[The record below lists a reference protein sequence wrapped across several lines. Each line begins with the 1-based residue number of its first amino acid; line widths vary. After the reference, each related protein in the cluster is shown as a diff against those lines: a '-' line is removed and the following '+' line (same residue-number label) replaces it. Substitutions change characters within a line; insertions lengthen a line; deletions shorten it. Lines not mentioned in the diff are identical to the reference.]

1 MISFQRRYQ
10 ENTKLLTVCKWIADL
25 LIVILLAYTLTLFL
39 CDRTTISGNSM
50 QPAIENEDTVL
61 LNRIAYSFHGP
72 KRYSIIAFHPNGV
85 KTSKI
90 YVKRVIGLPGETI
103 QIHDGKVYING
114 SVLEDDVSEDD
125 ILTAGLAA
133 GELTLGENEYFV
145 LGDNRNNSD
154 NRPRQRSSVSAR
166 QSNPAGGRFFHTRRH
181 RGFGMVYCKPDEKNE
196 IIIKAVRRNGAE
208 YELSM
213 VSGTYD
219 QGKKNDG
226 RKH

>member
-61 LNRIAYSFHGP
+61 LNRIAYYFHGP

-145 LGDNRNNSD
+145 LGDNRNNSED
-154 NRPRQRSSVSAR
+154 SRFANVGVVKKDDIVGSVWFIASPMKR
-166 QSNPAGGRFFHTRRH
+166 MR
-181 RGFGMVYCKPDEKNE
+181 
-196 IIIKAVRRNGAE
+196 
-208 YELSM
+208 LL
-213 VSGTYD
+213 
-219 QGKKNDG
+219 
-226 RKH
+226 

>member
-72 KRYSIIAFHPNGV
+72 KRYSIIVFHPNGV

-145 LGDNRNNSD
+145 LGDNRNNSED
-154 NRPRQRSSVSAR
+154 SRFANVGVVKKDDIVGSVWFIASPMKR
-166 QSNPAGGRFFHTRRH
+166 MR
-181 RGFGMVYCKPDEKNE
+181 
-196 IIIKAVRRNGAE
+196 
-208 YELSM
+208 LL
-213 VSGTYD
+213 
-219 QGKKNDG
+219 
-226 RKH
+226 

>member
-103 QIHDGKVYING
+103 QIIGDTIYING
-114 SVLEDDVSEDD
+114 SVLKEYY
-125 ILTAGLAA
+125 GLEPMLSGGIAK
-133 GELTLGENEYFV
+133 EPIKLGKDEFFV
-145 LGDNRNNSD
+145 LGDNRNESRD
-154 NRPRQRSSVSAR
+154 SRDGESV
-166 QSNPAGGRFFHTRRH
+166 G
-181 RGFGMVYCKPDEKNE
+181 VVK
-196 IIIKAVRRNGAE
+196 
-208 YELSM
+208 
-213 VSGTYD
+213 
-219 QGKKNDG
+219 KKNIDG
-226 RKH
+226 HAILRIYPFSRVGKITHEQQRVR

>member
-39 CDRTTISGNSM
+39 CDRTTISGNSR

-133 GELTLGENEYFV
+133 GELTLGGNEYFV
-145 LGDNRNNSD
+145 LGDNRNNSED
-154 NRPRQRSSVSAR
+154 SRFANVGVVKKDDIVGSVWFIASPMKR
-166 QSNPAGGRFFHTRRH
+166 MR
-181 RGFGMVYCKPDEKNE
+181 
-196 IIIKAVRRNGAE
+196 
-208 YELSM
+208 LL
-213 VSGTYD
+213 
-219 QGKKNDG
+219 
-226 RKH
+226 

>member
-61 LNRIAYSFHGP
+61 LNRIAYSFYGP

-145 LGDNRNNSD
+145 LGDNRNNSED
-154 NRPRQRSSVSAR
+154 SRFANVGVVKKDDIVGSVWFIASPMKR
-166 QSNPAGGRFFHTRRH
+166 MR
-181 RGFGMVYCKPDEKNE
+181 
-196 IIIKAVRRNGAE
+196 
-208 YELSM
+208 LL
-213 VSGTYD
+213 
-219 QGKKNDG
+219 
-226 RKH
+226 

>member
-114 SVLEDDVSEDD
+114 
-125 ILTAGLAA
+125 
-133 GELTLGENEYFV
+133 ELTLGENEYFV
-145 LGDNRNNSD
+145 LGDNRNNSED
-154 NRPRQRSSVSAR
+154 SRFANVGVVKKDDIVGSVWFIASPMKR
-166 QSNPAGGRFFHTRRH
+166 MR
-181 RGFGMVYCKPDEKNE
+181 
-196 IIIKAVRRNGAE
+196 
-208 YELSM
+208 LL
-213 VSGTYD
+213 
-219 QGKKNDG
+219 
-226 RKH
+226 

>member
-50 QPAIENEDTVL
+50 QPAIENKDTVL

-72 KRYSIIAFHPNGV
+72 KRYSIIAFLPNGV

-145 LGDNRNNSD
+145 LGDNRNNSED
-154 NRPRQRSSVSAR
+154 SRFANVGVVKKDDIVGSVWFIASPMKR
-166 QSNPAGGRFFHTRRH
+166 MR
-181 RGFGMVYCKPDEKNE
+181 
-196 IIIKAVRRNGAE
+196 
-208 YELSM
+208 LL
-213 VSGTYD
+213 
-219 QGKKNDG
+219 
-226 RKH
+226 

>member
-25 LIVILLAYTLTLFL
+25 LFVILLAYTLTLFL

-90 YVKRVIGLPGETI
+90 YVKRVIGLPGGQSRFTTE
-103 QIHDGKVYING
+103 KYILMAVCWKMTFRKMTFFNG
-114 SVLEDDVSEDD
+114 
-125 ILTAGLAA
+125 
-133 GELTLGENEYFV
+133 
-145 LGDNRNNSD
+145 
-154 NRPRQRSSVSAR
+154 RSGSR
-166 QSNPAGGRFFHTRRH
+166 
-181 RGFGMVYCKPDEKNE
+181 
-196 IIIKAVRRNGAE
+196 
-208 YELSM
+208 
-213 VSGTYD
+213 
-219 QGKKNDG
+219 
-226 RKH
+226 

>member
-72 KRYSIIAFHPNGV
+72 KRYSIIAFPPNGV

-145 LGDNRNNSD
+145 LGDNRNNSED
-154 NRPRQRSSVSAR
+154 SRFANVGVVKKDDIVGSVWFIASPMKR
-166 QSNPAGGRFFHTRRH
+166 MR
-181 RGFGMVYCKPDEKNE
+181 
-196 IIIKAVRRNGAE
+196 
-208 YELSM
+208 LL
-213 VSGTYD
+213 
-219 QGKKNDG
+219 
-226 RKH
+226 

>member
-72 KRYSIIAFHPNGV
+72 KRYSIIAIFIRMGV
-85 KTSKI
+85 KNFQKI

-145 LGDNRNNSD
+145 LGDNRNNSED
-154 NRPRQRSSVSAR
+154 SRFANVGVVKKDDIVGSVWFIASPMKR
-166 QSNPAGGRFFHTRRH
+166 MR
-181 RGFGMVYCKPDEKNE
+181 
-196 IIIKAVRRNGAE
+196 
-208 YELSM
+208 LL
-213 VSGTYD
+213 
-219 QGKKNDG
+219 
-226 RKH
+226 

>member
-72 KRYSIIAFHPNGV
+72 KRYSIIAFYPNGV

-133 GELTLGENEYFV
+133 GELTLGGNEYFV
-145 LGDNRNNSD
+145 LGDNRNNSED
-154 NRPRQRSSVSAR
+154 SRFANVGVVKKDDIVGSVWFIASPMKR
-166 QSNPAGGRFFHTRRH
+166 MR
-181 RGFGMVYCKPDEKNE
+181 
-196 IIIKAVRRNGAE
+196 
-208 YELSM
+208 LL
-213 VSGTYD
+213 
-219 QGKKNDG
+219 
-226 RKH
+226 

>member
-90 YVKRVIGLPGETI
+90 YVKR
-103 QIHDGKVYING
+103 
-114 SVLEDDVSEDD
+114 
-125 ILTAGLAA
+125 LAA

-145 LGDNRNNSD
+145 LGDNRNNSED
-154 NRPRQRSSVSAR
+154 SRFANVGVVKKDDIVGSVWFIASPMKR
-166 QSNPAGGRFFHTRRH
+166 MR
-181 RGFGMVYCKPDEKNE
+181 
-196 IIIKAVRRNGAE
+196 
-208 YELSM
+208 LL
-213 VSGTYD
+213 
-219 QGKKNDG
+219 
-226 RKH
+226 

>member
-114 SVLEDDVSEDD
+114 AELDESAYLNSNVKTEVLCEIYSCFCIFRVCHHTKIEEPHTYPLLKQKVRGWYEQGRRLHQRYRSQQ
-125 ILTAGLAA
+125 
-133 GELTLGENEYFV
+133 
-145 LGDNRNNSD
+145 NSLLYPCFRL
-154 NRPRQRSSVSAR
+154 N
-166 QSNPAGGRFFHTRRH
+166 H
-181 RGFGMVYCKPDEKNE
+181 
-196 IIIKAVRRNGAE
+196 I
-208 YELSM
+208 
-213 VSGTYD
+213 
-219 QGKKNDG
+219 
-226 RKH
+226 

>member
-61 LNRIAYSFHGP
+61 LNRIACSFHGP

-145 LGDNRNNSD
+145 LGDNRNNSED
-154 NRPRQRSSVSAR
+154 SRFANVGVVKKDDIVGSVWFIASPMKR
-166 QSNPAGGRFFHTRRH
+166 MR
-181 RGFGMVYCKPDEKNE
+181 
-196 IIIKAVRRNGAE
+196 
-208 YELSM
+208 LL
-213 VSGTYD
+213 
-219 QGKKNDG
+219 
-226 RKH
+226 

>member
-1 MISFQRRYQ
+1 MCLSFYFIKNCEVHLISFQRRYQ

-90 YVKRVIGLPGETI
+90 YVKRVIGLPGETVNI
-103 QIHDGKVYING
+103 VDGKVYINDSEEPLDDSFCPEVPEG
-114 SVLEDDVSEDD
+114 SFGPYEVPEGS
-125 ILTAGLAA
+125 
-133 GELTLGENEYFV
+133 YFM
-145 LGDNRNNSD
+145 LGDNRNHSMDSRYWQNTF
-154 NRPRQRSSVSAR
+154 V
-166 QSNPAGGRFFHTRRH
+166 
-181 RGFGMVYCKPDEKNE
+181 EKDA
-196 IIIKAVRRNGAE
+196 ILAQVAVRYWPLNK
-208 YELSM
+208 M
-213 VSGTYD
+213 GTV
-219 QGKKNDG
+219 K
-226 RKH
+226 

>member
-61 LNRIAYSFHGP
+61 LNRIANSFHGP

-145 LGDNRNNSD
+145 LGDNRNNSED
-154 NRPRQRSSVSAR
+154 SRFANVGVVKKDDIVGSVWFIASPMKR
-166 QSNPAGGRFFHTRRH
+166 MR
-181 RGFGMVYCKPDEKNE
+181 
-196 IIIKAVRRNGAE
+196 
-208 YELSM
+208 LL
-213 VSGTYD
+213 
-219 QGKKNDG
+219 
-226 RKH
+226 

>member
-90 YVKRVIGLPGETI
+90 YVKRVIGLPGEPDDSPGYAGFKRAMADFYTEYVQGTMTQMADDMNRQANKKEQTTVQIGNRTI
-103 QIHDGKVYING
+103 TDAVQTQRDANG
-114 SVLEDDVSEDD
+114 YSF
-125 ILTAGLAA
+125 T
-133 GELTLGENEYFV
+133 
-145 LGDNRNNSD
+145 
-154 NRPRQRSSVSAR
+154 
-166 QSNPAGGRFFHTRRH
+166 
-181 RGFGMVYCKPDEKNE
+181 
-196 IIIKAVRRNGAE
+196 
-208 YELSM
+208 
-213 VSGTYD
+213 
-219 QGKKNDG
+219 
-226 RKH
+226 

>member
-90 YVKRVIGLPGETI
+90 Y
-103 QIHDGKVYING
+103 G

-133 GELTLGENEYFV
+133 GELTLGGNEYFV
-145 LGDNRNNSD
+145 LGDNRNNSED
-154 NRPRQRSSVSAR
+154 SRFANVGVVKKDDIVGSVWFIASPMKR
-166 QSNPAGGRFFHTRRH
+166 MR
-181 RGFGMVYCKPDEKNE
+181 
-196 IIIKAVRRNGAE
+196 
-208 YELSM
+208 LL
-213 VSGTYD
+213 
-219 QGKKNDG
+219 
-226 RKH
+226 

>member
-1 MISFQRRYQ
+1 
-10 ENTKLLTVCKWIADL
+10 
-25 LIVILLAYTLTLFL
+25 
-39 CDRTTISGNSM
+39 M

-145 LGDNRNNSD
+145 LGDNRNNSED
-154 NRPRQRSSVSAR
+154 SRYANIGNIKKDYIIGKAWFRIAPFSEI
-166 QSNPAGGRFFHTRRH
+166 
-181 RGFGMVYCKPDEKNE
+181 GF
-196 IIIKAVRRNGAE
+196 
-208 YELSM
+208 L
-213 VSGTYD
+213 
-219 QGKKNDG
+219 
-226 RKH
+226 